1 MKYKPKKLAIAL
13 ILSLQS
19 YCFVGNFIP
28 TSQGSRLAEDHY
40 AILTE
45 AHNRVYKRDFVD
57 WSKEIWGDPSPAKKG
72 EMLREGMQV
81 GTATKSWAEISWPSV
96 TTRSWENSVVAI
108 SPGKRLVYLLN
119 GEMLFQL
126 DKNRKDKGDTVI
138 WTRVLQL
145 RLHGTSVLVQAMT
158 DFTRVAVLEGEI
170 DITNRYDNSVISLK
184 PGAVYELR
192 TGAAPA
198 SPASPAQPNNGGSS
212 PTSPFGNNGGS
223 SSRQGQNGT
232 NSGFGSSPASQ
243 NYATQMNSTDWQAFK
258 EMKER
263 MPGIPEPQNWGPSDY
278 QKFQDMKAKWSY
290 MKQQEEE
297 KQKKE
302 EEYKQQYWQNRQ
314 NQISPQDWQKL
325 QKMKELKEQ
334 CEQQKNNKGS
344 LPNSSKTNIA
354 TMDGEPD
361 IYPPSWQSRKL
372 FDDLVADSG
381 PGIFSEV
388 GYANECPQGQ
398 WQQKQQ
404 DNCPQAQG
412 GNQQC
417 NPQQWQK
424 DKDCTQG
431 GNPQCNM
438 PQQWQPQQQWKQ
450 NTQGINSGANKN
462 WNQQN
467 SAFQK
472 APSLFMQTP
481 ISNRWDT
488 QELAPTG
495 SKPAQTMK
503 NTDSSFVQEIVSWN
517 AQPIN
522 VFRTSRSAT
531 NIYLAD
537 TDAILKHPL
546 LGASFPSKI
555 PSSALIQNSL
565 GRYEAAS
572 RGTAGDPKQVRN
584 QILDESVAVL
594 QAPTVAGYLTGR
606 EMGPGN
612 TMPGSRKLGASI
624 NQ

>member
-1 MKYKPKKLAIAL
+1 MKYKPKKLAIAI

-19 YCFVGNFIP
+19 YCFIGNCIP
-28 TSQGSRLAEDHY
+28 TSIGSRLAEDHY
-40 AILTE
+40 AVLTE

-57 WSKEIWGDPSPAKKG
+57 WSKEIWGDPLPAKKG

-81 GTATKSWAEISWPSV
+81 GTANKSWAEISWPNV
-96 TTRSWENSVVAI
+96 TTRAWENSVVAI

-126 DKNRKDKGDTVI
+126 DKNRKDKSDTVI

-170 DITNRYDNSVISLK
+170 DVTNRYDNSVISLK

-198 SPASPAQPNNGGSS
+198 GPPPNVGSSFPSNGLENNRGGNPVRPAQSGAASSFGSGSS
-212 PTSPFGNNGGS
+212 T
-223 SSRQGQNGT
+223 
-232 NSGFGSSPASQ
+232 Q
-243 NYATQMNSTDWQAFK
+243 NYANQMNSSDWQAFK

-263 MPGIPEPQNWGPSDY
+263 MPGIPEPQNWGPNDY
-278 QKFQDMKAKWSY
+278 QKFQDMKSKWSY
-290 MKQQEEE
+290 MKQQLEE

-302 EEYKQQYWQNRQ
+302 EEYKQQYWQNKQ
-314 NQISPQDWQKL
+314 NQSSPQDWQKL

-334 CEQQKNNKGS
+334 WEQEKHNKGLAPDS
-344 LPNSSKTNIA
+344 AMINIA
-354 TMDGEPD
+354 TIDGEPD
-361 IYPPSWQSRKL
+361 IYPPSWRNSNFFDNLLANNAQGAFSR
-372 FDDLVADSG
+372 
-381 PGIFSEV
+381 V
-388 GYANECPQGQ
+388 GYGSEYPQGQ
-398 WQQKQQ
+398 WQQKQKE
-404 DNCPQAQG
+404 NCQQWQG

-417 NPQQWQK
+417 NPEHWQK
-424 DKDCTQG
+424 DRDCTQS
-431 GNPQCNM
+431 GNPQCKM

-450 NTQGINSGANKN
+450 NTQGFNSGANKS

-467 SAFQK
+467 STLQT
-472 APSLFMQTP
+472 APSLFMQAP
-481 ISNRWDT
+481 IASRWDT

-495 SKPAQTMK
+495 NRPPQTVK
-503 NTDSSFVQEIVSWN
+503 NTDSSFVAEIVSWN

-522 VFRTSRSAT
+522 IFRTEKSAT

-546 LGASFPSKI
+546 LSSSFPSKI
-555 PSSALIQNSL
+555 ASATLIQSSL
-565 GRYEAAS
+565 ARYRAAS

-584 QILDESVAVL
+584 QILDESVAVV
-594 QAPTVAGYLTGR
+594 QAPTVAGYLTGK
-606 EMGPGN
+606 EIGPGN
-612 TMPGSRKLGASI
+612 SMPGSRKLGASI